1 MRKVVL
7 ITGAARRLGR
17 DMAIS
22 LAEDGCDIIINY
34 NNSKEADVKET
45 IKFIESKGSHAV
57 AIKADISN
65 VTEIKKMFGKIR
77 ENFDSLDVLINNAA
91 IFEQVD
97 FFDIDELI
105 FDRFINTN
113 LKSVLFSS
121 IEAAKM
127 MQKGSAIPKKIINI
141 ASLGAYLNW
150 QSYIPYS
157 IAEAGVVKLTQLMAK
172 RLAPEILVN
181 AIAPG
186 TITIENDNNYS
197 VNTSEEKKYPLKRF
211 GKSTDITSLVRY
223 LIEENTFITG
233 QTIKIDGGRIL

>member
-17 DMAIS
+17 DIAVS
-22 LAEDGCDIIINY
+22 LAEDGCDIIVNY
-34 NNSKEADVKET
+34 NNSKQADVTET
-45 IKFIESKGSHAV
+45 IKCIEATGSNAI

-91 IFEQVD
+91 IFEEVD
-97 FFDIDELI
+97 FFDIDEHI

-113 LKSVLFSS
+113 LKSVLFCS
-121 IEAAKM
+121 IESAKM
-127 MQKGSAIPKKIINI
+127 MHKSSAIPKKIVNI
-141 ASLGAYLNW
+141 ASLGAFMNW

-157 IAEAGVVKLTQLMAK
+157 VAKAGVVKLTQLMAK
-172 RLAPEILVN
+172 RLAPDILVN

-186 TITIENDNNYS
+186 TIIIGDDKNSS
-197 VNTSEEKKYPLKRF
+197 VNTGDKKKYPLKRF

-223 LIEENTFITG
+223 LIKENTFITG